1 MHHCLSLTRRRV
13 IQGLAAVAT
22 TTLLSNPVF
31 AADPL
36 KIGLILP
43 LTGPFAST
51 GKQIEAAARL
61 YIAKN
66 GDTVAGRKVELIVK
80 DDTGLAP
87 ETTKRIAQEL
97 VVQDK
102 VSVLAGFGLTP
113 LALAAAPVA
122 TEAKVPMVVMAAATG
137 MIPTRSPFIVRT
149 GFTLPQVTAPIAE
162 WALKNKI
169 KRVVTMVT
177 DYGPGLDAEKTF
189 VNTFKAGGGEIVES
203 IKTPL
208 RNPDYAPFLQRAKD
222 AKPDALFV
230 FVPSGEGLAVMKQF
244 DERGLKQAGIKLI
257 GTGDVTDD
265 DLLES
270 MGAPAVGVITSFHY
284 SAAHDSPENKAYV
297 DAFMKAN
304 NGMRPNFHSVGGY
317 DGMHLIYE
325 AVKKAGANATGE
337 QLVEAMKGQKWTS
350 PRGPMSID
358 PATRQTIQNVYLREV
373 KMVNG
378 KPWNIEFD
386 KVENVRIRA
395 DGGHPVLA
403 VAHPRAVPRG
413 RPREVRSITLGGMM
427 IGNLI
432 GVLFDGIAYGSLLLR
447 HQHRALGDDGVDE
460 FHQPR
465 ARRVRDARRL
475 RVRRADVARGS
486 AFPRDAAGRLSGA
499 GRRRHRARADA
510 VSAAVQG
517 DPSRSGD
524 VLHRPRV
531 HVSGGGGV
539 VLRAVAATG
548 ATT

>member
-1 MHHCLSLTRRRV
+1 MNRPLFVARRRV
-13 IQGLAAVAT
+13 LQGAAAAVAMV
-22 TTLLSNPVF
+22 LLTSPAF

-61 YIAKN
+61 YMAKN

-122 TEAKVPMVVMAAATG
+122 TEAKLPMIVMAAATG
-137 MIPTRSPFIVRT
+137 MIPTRSPYIVRT
-149 GFTLPQVTAPIAE
+149 GFTLPQVTGPIAE
-162 WALKNKI
+162 WAAKNKI

-189 VNTFKAGGGEIVES
+189 QTVFKAAGGEIVES
-203 IKTPL
+203 IRTPL
-208 RNPDYAPFLQRAKD
+208 ANPDYAPFLQRAKD

-230 FVPSGEGLAVMKQF
+230 FVPSGQGLAVMKQF
-244 DERGLKQAGIKLI
+244 EDRGLKQAGIRLI

-270 MGAPAVGVITSFHY
+270 MGAPAVGIITSFHY

-297 DAFMKAN
+297 DGFMKAN

-317 DGMHLIYE
+317 DGMHAIYE
-325 AVKKAGANATGE
+325 AVKKAGPTANGE
-337 QLVEAMKGQKWTS
+337 QLVEAMKGMKWTS

-358 PATRQTIQNVYLREV
+358 PATRQTIQTVYLREV
-373 KMVNG
+373 KMVDG

-386 KVENVRIRA
+386 KIENVK
-395 DGGHPVLA
+395 
-403 VAHPRAVPRG
+403 
-413 RPREVRSITLGGMM
+413 
-427 IGNLI
+427 
-432 GVLFDGIAYGSLLLR
+432 
-447 HQHRALGDDGVDE
+447 
-460 FHQPR
+460 
-465 ARRVRDARRL
+465 
-475 RVRRADVARGS
+475 
-486 AFPRDAAGRLSGA
+486 
-499 GRRRHRARADA
+499 
-510 VSAAVQG
+510 
-517 DPSRSGD
+517 DPG
-524 VLHRPRV
+524 
-531 HVSGGGGV
+531 
-539 VLRAVAATG
+539 
-548 ATT
+548 

>member
-1 MHHCLSLTRRRV
+1 MKKTIQMTRRRM
-13 IQGLAAVAT
+13 LHAAAVAV
-22 TTLLSNPVF
+22 TLCAFSGAAF

-51 GKQIEAAARL
+51 GKQIEAACRL

-87 ETTKRIAQEL
+87 ETTKRIAQEM

-102 VSVLAGFGLTP
+102 VTVLAGFGLTP

-122 TEAKVPMVVMAAATG
+122 TEAKVPMVVMAAATA

-149 GFTLPQVTAPIAE
+149 GFTLPQVTGPIAE

-189 VNTFKAGGGEIVES
+189 QAVFKAGGGEIVEA
-203 IKTPL
+203 IRTPL

-244 DERGLKQAGIKLI
+244 DDRGLKQAGIRLI
-257 GTGDVTDD
+257 GTGDITDD
-265 DLLES
+265 DLLVS
-270 MGAPAVGVITSFHY
+270 MGAPAVGIITSFHY

-297 DAFMKAN
+297 DGMMKAN

-325 AVKKAGANATGE
+325 AVKKAGPNASGE
-337 QLVEAMKGQKWTS
+337 QLVEAMKGMKWMS

-373 KMVNG
+373 KLVNG
-378 KPWNIEFD
+378 KPWNVEFD
-386 KVENVRIRA
+386 VFENVK
-395 DGGHPVLA
+395 DPGH
-403 VAHPRAVPRG
+403 
-413 RPREVRSITLGGMM
+413 
-427 IGNLI
+427 
-432 GVLFDGIAYGSLLLR
+432 
-447 HQHRALGDDGVDE
+447 
-460 FHQPR
+460 
-465 ARRVRDARRL
+465 
-475 RVRRADVARGS
+475 
-486 AFPRDAAGRLSGA
+486 
-499 GRRRHRARADA
+499 
-510 VSAAVQG
+510 
-517 DPSRSGD
+517 
-524 VLHRPRV
+524 
-531 HVSGGGGV
+531 
-539 VLRAVAATG
+539 
-548 ATT
+548 

>member
-1 MHHCLSLTRRRV
+1 MMEDPMKKRFQTTRRRV
-13 IQGLAAVAT
+13 LQVAALAA
-22 TTLLSNPVF
+22 TLFGLPGAAL
-31 AADPL
+31 AADPF

-51 GKQIEAAARL
+51 GKQIEAACRL

-87 ETTKRIAQEL
+87 ETTKRIAQEM

-102 VSVLAGFGLTP
+102 VNVLAGFGLTP
-113 LALAAAPVA
+113 LALATAPVA
-122 TEAKVPMVVMAAATG
+122 TEAKVPMVVMAAATA
-137 MIPTRSPFIVRT
+137 MIPTRSPFIVRAN
-149 GFTLPQVTAPIAE
+149 FTLPQVTAPIAE

-189 VNTFKAGGGEIVES
+189 QAVFKAGGGEIVES
-203 IKTPL
+203 IRTPL

-244 DERGLKQAGIKLI
+244 DERGLKQAGIRLI

-265 DLLES
+265 DLLET

-297 DAFMKAN
+297 DGMMKAN

-325 AVKKAGANATGE
+325 ALKKAGPNANGE
-337 QLVEAMKGQKWTS
+337 QLVEAMKGLKWTS
-350 PRGPMSID
+350 PRGPLSID
-358 PATRQTIQNVYLREV
+358 PATRQPIQNVYLREV

-378 KPWNIEFD
+378 KPWNVEFD
-386 KVENVRIRA
+386 KVENVK
-395 DGGHPVLA
+395 DP
-403 VAHPRAVPRG
+403 
-413 RPREVRSITLGGMM
+413 
-427 IGNLI
+427 GN
-432 GVLFDGIAYGSLLLR
+432 
-447 HQHRALGDDGVDE
+447 
-460 FHQPR
+460 
-465 ARRVRDARRL
+465 
-475 RVRRADVARGS
+475 
-486 AFPRDAAGRLSGA
+486 
-499 GRRRHRARADA
+499 
-510 VSAAVQG
+510 
-517 DPSRSGD
+517 
-524 VLHRPRV
+524 
-531 HVSGGGGV
+531 
-539 VLRAVAATG
+539 
-548 ATT
+548 

>member
-1 MHHCLSLTRRRV
+1 M
-13 IQGLAAVAT
+13 LAAAAAGVLAT
-22 TTLLSNPVF
+22 PAL
-31 AADPL
+31 AADPV

-51 GKQIEAAARL
+51 GKQIEAACRL
-61 YIAKN
+61 YMAKN

-87 ETTKRIAQEL
+87 ETTKRIAQEM

-102 VSVLAGFGLTP
+102 VTVLAGFGLTP

-189 VNTFKAGGGEIVES
+189 VNTFKAGGGEIVEQ

-244 DERGLKQAGIKLI
+244 DDRGLKQAGVKLI

-325 AVKKAGANATGE
+325 AVKKAGPNATGE
-337 QLVEAMKGQKWTS
+337 QLVEAMKGQHWIS

-358 PATRQTIQNVYLREV
+358 PATRQAVENVYLREV

-378 KPWNIEFD
+378 KPWNIEFETF
-386 KVENVRIRA
+386 K
-395 DGGHPVLA
+395 
-403 VAHPRAVPRG
+403 
-413 RPREVRSITLGGMM
+413 
-427 IGNLI
+427 
-432 GVLFDGIAYGSLLLR
+432 
-447 HQHRALGDDGVDE
+447 
-460 FHQPR
+460 
-465 ARRVRDARRL
+465 
-475 RVRRADVARGS
+475 DVK
-486 AFPRDAAGRLSGA
+486 
-499 GRRRHRARADA
+499 
-510 VSAAVQG
+510 
-517 DPSRSGD
+517 DPG
-524 VLHRPRV
+524 
-531 HVSGGGGV
+531 
-539 VLRAVAATG
+539 
-548 ATT
+548 

>member
-1 MHHCLSLTRRRV
+1 MHQSVVTKRRR
-13 IQGLAAVAT
+13 ILQRLTAAV
-22 TTLLSNPVF
+22 LLSALPIAAL

-43 LTGPFAST
+43 MTGPFAST

-61 YIAKN
+61 YMAKN

-87 ETTKRIAQEL
+87 ETTKRIAQEM

-102 VSVLAGFGLTP
+102 VTVLAGFGLTP

-137 MIPTRSPFIVRT
+137 MIPTRSPYIVRPN
-149 GFTLPQVTAPIAE
+149 FTLPQVTAPIAE

-189 VNTFKAGGGEIVES
+189 QTVFKAGGGEVVEA
-203 IKTPL
+203 IRTPL

-244 DERGLKQAGIKLI
+244 DERGLKQAGIRLI

-325 AVKKAGANATGE
+325 AAKKAGPNATGE
-337 QLVEAMKGQKWTS
+337 QLVDAMKGMKWTS

-358 PATRQTIQNVYLREV
+358 PATRQPVQTVYLREV

-386 KVENVRIRA
+386 KFENVK
-395 DGGHPVLA
+395 DP
-403 VAHPRAVPRG
+403 
-413 RPREVRSITLGGMM
+413 
-427 IGNLI
+427 GN
-432 GVLFDGIAYGSLLLR
+432 
-447 HQHRALGDDGVDE
+447 
-460 FHQPR
+460 
-465 ARRVRDARRL
+465 
-475 RVRRADVARGS
+475 
-486 AFPRDAAGRLSGA
+486 
-499 GRRRHRARADA
+499 
-510 VSAAVQG
+510 
-517 DPSRSGD
+517 
-524 VLHRPRV
+524 
-531 HVSGGGGV
+531 
-539 VLRAVAATG
+539 
-548 ATT
+548 

>member
-1 MHHCLSLTRRRV
+1 MFDHRSTPKEETMKHRLLPSRRRV
-13 IQGLAAVAT
+13 LQGIAAAAAT
-22 TTLLSNPVF
+22 GILSFPAF

-51 GKQIEAAARL
+51 GKQIEAACRL

-122 TEAKVPMVVMAAATG
+122 TEAKLPMVVMAAATG

-149 GFTLPQVTAPIAE
+149 GFTLPQVTGPIAE

-189 VNTFKAGGGEIVES
+189 QTVFKAGGGEIVEA
-203 IKTPL
+203 IRTPL

-222 AKPDALFV
+222 ARPDALFV

-244 DERGLKQAGIKLI
+244 DERGLKQAGIRLI

-270 MGAPAVGVITSFHY
+270 MGAPAVGIITSFHY

-325 AVKKAGANATGE
+325 AVRKAGADATGE
-337 QLVEAMKGQKWTS
+337 QLVEAMKGQKWMS

-378 KPWNIEFD
+378 KPWNVEFD
-386 KVENVRIRA
+386 KFENVK
-395 DGGHPVLA
+395 
-403 VAHPRAVPRG
+403 
-413 RPREVRSITLGGMM
+413 
-427 IGNLI
+427 
-432 GVLFDGIAYGSLLLR
+432 
-447 HQHRALGDDGVDE
+447 
-460 FHQPR
+460 
-465 ARRVRDARRL
+465 
-475 RVRRADVARGS
+475 
-486 AFPRDAAGRLSGA
+486 
-499 GRRRHRARADA
+499 
-510 VSAAVQG
+510 
-517 DPSRSGD
+517 DPG
-524 VLHRPRV
+524 
-531 HVSGGGGV
+531 
-539 VLRAVAATG
+539 
-548 ATT
+548 

>member
-1 MHHCLSLTRRRV
+1 MKHRFPATRRR
-13 IQGLAAVAT
+13 ILKMAAIAATLVA
-22 TTLLSNPVF
+22 LPSAAL

-51 GKQIEAAARL
+51 GKQIEAACRL

-87 ETTKRIAQEL
+87 ETTKRIAQEM

-122 TEAKVPMVVMAAATG
+122 TEAKVPMIVMAAATG

-149 GFTLPQVTAPIAE
+149 GFTLPQVTGPIAE

-189 VNTFKAGGGEIVES
+189 QMVFKAGGGEIVES
-203 IKTPL
+203 IRTPL

-244 DERGLKQAGIKLI
+244 DDRGLKQAGIRLI
-257 GTGDVTDD
+257 GTGDITDD

-270 MGAPAVGVITSFHY
+270 MGAPAVGIITSFHY

-297 DAFMKAN
+297 DGMMKAN

-325 AVKKAGANATGE
+325 AVKKAGPNATGE
-337 QLVEAMKGQKWTS
+337 QLVEAMKGMKWTS

-378 KPWNIEFD
+378 KPWNVEFD
-386 KVENVRIRA
+386 KFENVK
-395 DGGHPVLA
+395 DP
-403 VAHPRAVPRG
+403 
-413 RPREVRSITLGGMM
+413 
-427 IGNLI
+427 GN
-432 GVLFDGIAYGSLLLR
+432 
-447 HQHRALGDDGVDE
+447 
-460 FHQPR
+460 
-465 ARRVRDARRL
+465 
-475 RVRRADVARGS
+475 
-486 AFPRDAAGRLSGA
+486 
-499 GRRRHRARADA
+499 
-510 VSAAVQG
+510 
-517 DPSRSGD
+517 
-524 VLHRPRV
+524 
-531 HVSGGGGV
+531 
-539 VLRAVAATG
+539 
-548 ATT
+548 